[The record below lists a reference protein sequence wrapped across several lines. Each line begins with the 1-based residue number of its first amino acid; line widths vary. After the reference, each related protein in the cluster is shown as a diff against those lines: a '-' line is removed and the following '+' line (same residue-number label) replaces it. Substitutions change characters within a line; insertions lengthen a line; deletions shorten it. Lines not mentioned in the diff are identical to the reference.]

1 MQYCDVIVDLSAE
14 AVDRLFTYAIPEG
27 MNLTVGW
34 QVEVPFGLRTLE
46 GFVLNIKEE
55 PGMDANRVKSVRRAV
70 RDYPVILPELID
82 LAKWMHER
90 YLCNLVDALR
100 LMVPSQMRG
109 DRVHAKTKRMARLI
123 WSEAQVNI
131 FRNANSRAT
140 AQIQILETLL
150 KGACEAS
157 ELPSGALKAL
167 AGKGAV
173 EVESQEVLRKPSLLI
188 DSSRAKDPEL
198 MPGQK
203 RAVDEIIRSLD
214 ADGERFLLHGVTGS
228 GKTEVYIRVI
238 RRALETGR
246 GAIVLVPEIALTP
259 QMVSW
264 LHARFGGDAAVLHS
278 RLSAGERY
286 DEWRRIR
293 SGEARV
299 VIGARSAVFAPV
311 KNLGVIIID
320 EEHEHTYRSDTRPR
334 YDAREIAWKRMADA
348 HGVLLLGSATPSI
361 DSYMRAMPGVKPE
374 NRLMLIELRERV
386 KGRPMPQVE
395 LVDMRSE
402 FEKGNHS
409 IFSAKLASS
418 IRECLDRGKQTVLFI
433 NRRGHSTFV
442 SCRACGYVVKC
453 DQCDVAMTYHQSDNL
468 LKCHYCGNAML
479 PPQKCPKCQ
488 SRYIKYFGTGT
499 QKVEEE
505 VHKMFPDART
515 IRVDVDT
522 TREKDAHEKLLGAF
536 RSGKANVMIGTQ
548 MIAKGLDFPSV
559 TLVGVIAADM
569 TLNLPDYRSAERT
582 FQLITQVAGRA
593 GRADDPGNVIVQTYD
608 PENYAIK
615 LASQQDYR
623 AFYMQESGYR
633 RKALYP
639 PFTVIMRIVFSARE
653 PQSAQSAAEAAEETL
668 NAWLDES
675 GVRRDIIQMRAHEA
689 PIKLLRGLTRWQV
702 FLKMYFK
709 GDVNGVTLK
718 MQEIAD
724 NTQNDVRAEM
734 EVNPSNLF

>member
-1 MQYCDVIVDLSAE
+1 
-14 AVDRLFTYAIPEG
+14 
-27 MNLTVGW
+27 
-34 QVEVPFGLRTLE
+34 
-46 GFVLNIKEE
+46 
-55 PGMDANRVKSVRRAV
+55 
-70 RDYPVILPELID
+70 
-82 LAKWMHER
+82 
-90 YLCNLVDALR
+90 
-100 LMVPSQMRG
+100 
-109 DRVHAKTKRMARLI
+109 
-123 WSEAQVNI
+123 
-131 FRNANSRAT
+131 
-140 AQIQILETLL
+140 
-150 KGACEAS
+150 
-157 ELPSGALKAL
+157 
-167 AGKGAV
+167 
-173 EVESQEVLRKPSLLI
+173 
-188 DSSRAKDPEL
+188 
-198 MPGQK
+198 
-203 RAVDEIIRSLD
+203 
-214 ADGERFLLHGVTGS
+214 
-228 GKTEVYIRVI
+228 
-238 RRALETGR
+238 
-246 GAIVLVPEIALTP
+246 
-259 QMVSW
+259 
-264 LHARFGGDAAVLHS
+264 
-278 RLSAGERY
+278 
-286 DEWRRIR
+286 
-293 SGEARV
+293 
-299 VIGARSAVFAPV
+299 
-311 KNLGVIIID
+311 
-320 EEHEHTYRSDTRPR
+320 
-334 YDAREIAWKRMADA
+334 MADA

-479 PPQKCPKCQ
+479 PPLKCPKCQ